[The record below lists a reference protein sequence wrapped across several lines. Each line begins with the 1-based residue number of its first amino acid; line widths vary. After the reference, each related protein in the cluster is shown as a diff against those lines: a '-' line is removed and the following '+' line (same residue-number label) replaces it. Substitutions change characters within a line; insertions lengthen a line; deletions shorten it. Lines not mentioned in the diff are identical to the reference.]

1 MTPGCLRGHV
11 LTRTTATLALLA
23 SLLAACGET
32 PPPPPDHAA
41 RLVEWLHA
49 EIIDPHP
56 RPAPTA
62 DGVTRGLLGPYA
74 AHADLFARFDA
85 ELRQTLARADAH
97 LAALESL
104 STPEGMLHRGDTLA
118 AMLVEMRN
126 LRDEFRARV
135 EGYRAEAATLELEVP
150 AQATRSFETAY
161 ARAVDEPA
169 TLATMA
175 LVVSVEALAQ
185 LDALS
190 RFLRQ
195 NEALLANSDPGEIE
209 DLQLRAQIQDRFRE
223 VDAFGKRVGE
233 LQATLRKLAQ
243 GG

>member
-1 MTPGCLRGHV
+1 MTPGRLRGHV
-11 LTRTTATLALLA
+11 LARTAATLALVA
-23 SLLAACGET
+23 GLLAACGKA

-56 RPAPTA
+56 RPAVTA

-74 AHADLFARFDA
+74 AHADLFARFDRD
-85 ELRQTLARADAH
+85 LRQTLARADAH

-126 LRDEFRARV
+126 LRDEFRSRL
-135 EGYRAEAATLELEVP
+135 EGYRAEAATLDVP
-150 AQATRSFETAY
+150 EEAARSFETAY
-161 ARAVDEPA
+161 ARALEEPA

-195 NEALLANSDPGEIE
+195 NESLLANADPSEIA
-209 DLQLRAQIQDRFRE
+209 DLQLRAQIEDHFRE